1 MAWHVHLLAQAEAE
15 LFALPAD
22 MQARFLHIAEM
33 LAEFGPQHVGMPHVR
48 PLEGKLWEIRMT
60 GRDGIARAI
69 YVAQARQQLTV
80 LHVFVKKT
88 LKAPRRAIETAQARL
103 KGLQN
108 D

>member
-1 MAWHVHLLAQAEAE
+1 MKWHVELIPEAEAE
-15 LFALPAD
+15 LLALPPD

-33 LAEFGPQHVGMPHVR
+33 LEEFGPQRVGMPHVR

-69 YVAQARQQLTV
+69 YVTRTGQRLVV

-88 LKAPRRAIETAQARL
+88 QKTPRRAIETAYTRM
-103 KGLQN
+103 KE